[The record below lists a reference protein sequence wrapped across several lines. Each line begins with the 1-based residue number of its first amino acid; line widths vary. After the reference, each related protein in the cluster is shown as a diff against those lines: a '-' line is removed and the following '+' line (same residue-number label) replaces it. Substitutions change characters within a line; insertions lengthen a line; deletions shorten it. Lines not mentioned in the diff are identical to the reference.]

1 MKIDFTI
8 KIISSAVFF
17 ISESIALQAR
27 KRRVTTHNNHLSHF
41 NIDYQRFTT
50 LLQMLQRI

>member
-27 KRRVTTHNNHLSHF
+27 KRRVTTHNTTYYRTKHQLQKYC
-41 NIDYQRFTT
+41 NICNA
-50 LLQMLQRI
+50 